1 MKSVTETPL
10 DDLIIQYITEQQ
22 GSEVYQD
29 QIATALRSLRTFA
42 ELNKDTVVTL
52 SGINRNLLI
61 RWRTWLLETKKCSPA
76 TYNNYRRHLFCL
88 LRWCEIQGWD
98 AGITLKNVK
107 AANEIGLGKKTMELI
122 PLRDAMR
129 KVGKEETSA
138 LPGWFWVNVM
148 KFLYFSAVR
157 RRQLVGL
164 CWGDIDRKRMTILLR
179 AEHSKTKMEWTI
191 PLAPALLEVLED
203 VQARSSE
210 VMEAVHG
217 RKLRRDDQVFN
228 VTLFSGCYRENG
240 KPASK
245 MTVDHVSGAFKRIKK
260 STGMEISAHRF
271 RHTAATKLAKEGDL
285 KELQQLL
292 GHTNLSTTMGYVA
305 PDITRMRNM
314 MGGLTL

>member
-1 MKSVTETPL
+1 MSTIAETPL
-10 DDLIIQYITEQQ
+10 DDLINQYVSEQQ
-22 GSEVYQD
+22 GSDAYKAQMGVSM
-29 QIATALRSLRTFA
+29 RSLRDFA
-42 ELNKDTVVTL
+42 QLNNGTVNVV
-52 SGINRNLLI
+52 SDINRNLLI
-61 RWRTWLLETKKCSPA
+61 RWRTWLLETKKRSPA
-76 TYNNYRRHLFCL
+76 TYSNYRRHLFAL
-88 LRWCEIQGWD
+88 LRWCQIQGWD
-98 AGITLKNVK
+98 AGTTMQNVK

-148 KFLYFSAVR
+148 TFLYFSAVR

-179 AEHSKTKMEWTI
+179 SEHSKTKLEWTI
-191 PLAPALLEVLED
+191 PLSPALLPVLD
-203 VQARSSE
+203 DMQARAGE
-210 VMEAVHG
+210 VMEAAHG

-228 VTLFSGCYRENG
+228 VTLFSGCYRTGG
-240 KPASK
+240 KPATR
-245 MTVDHVSGAFKRIKK
+245 MTVDHVSGAFKRIKN
-260 STGMEISAHRF
+260 STGMEIGAHRF
-271 RHTAATKLAKEGDL
+271 RHTTATKLAKEGNL

-305 PDITRMRNM
+305 PDITRMRDM